1 MDQEEA
7 SLKNSIQKEFVNK
20 AEALLFSEK
29 EKVRLLRSQQ
39 LYSNVVATREIQIK
53 EKVEQQKQSALLE
66 KNWQQTNL
74 AMQQD
79 AERKTKKETSNKKL
93 EAIEYAS
100 FLARQQLENSCKRE
114 EMIRRKKESEA
125 ECMRV
130 RKIDDFAV
138 EQMNFLDKIGARSS
152 MRGEMVKVSEDRK
165 KVHEK
170 ELEREQLEAK
180 RREEENARSSFR
192 ATKRAELEKK
202 YSAER
207 ILLSERAA
215 IDLELRAKKEV
226 ELFVDGQGVRKINDE
241 KMNEKGKAST
251 VTNMDSLINLGRQKQ
266 IKLKQKQREQI
277 LKQENCFLDEYK
289 QMNTEQHEREK
300 REALEKRIQSIKL
313 RNFQEKQIIE
323 NKEAIKEE
331 KKNHRL
337 EGKKVIYANCVLL
350 TYRAIACSNDV
361 SVLFKTSQVIKDL
374 AKEEK
379 AIQDFVAREID
390 FFHSQGMN
398 TTLLEKVMKTEGS
411 PNRAYSKKILFDNCL
426 ERGK

>member
-337 EGKKVIYANCVLL
+337 EGKKVIYANCVL
-350 TYRAIACSNDV
+350 
-361 SVLFKTSQVIKDL
+361 
-374 AKEEK
+374 
-379 AIQDFVAREID
+379 
-390 FFHSQGMN
+390 
-398 TTLLEKVMKTEGS
+398 
-411 PNRAYSKKILFDNCL
+411 
-426 ERGK
+426 

>member
-337 EGKKVIYANCVLL
+337 EGKKVI
-350 TYRAIACSNDV
+350 
-361 SVLFKTSQVIKDL
+361 KDL

>member
-1 MDQEEA
+1 M
-7 SLKNSIQKEFVNK
+7 
-20 AEALLFSEK
+20 
-29 EKVRLLRSQQ
+29 
-39 LYSNVVATREIQIK
+39 
-53 EKVEQQKQSALLE
+53 
-66 KNWQQTNL
+66 
-74 AMQQD
+74 
-79 AERKTKKETSNKKL
+79 
-93 EAIEYAS
+93 
-100 FLARQQLENSCKRE
+100 
-114 EMIRRKKESEA
+114 
-125 ECMRV
+125 
-130 RKIDDFAV
+130 
-138 EQMNFLDKIGARSS
+138 G
-152 MRGEMVKVSEDRK
+152 
-165 KVHEK
+165 
-170 ELEREQLEAK
+170 
-180 RREEENARSSFR
+180 
-192 ATKRAELEKK
+192 KRAELEKK

-300 REALEKRIQSIKL
+300 REALEKKIQ
-313 RNFQEKQIIE
+313 
-323 NKEAIKEE
+323 
-331 KKNHRL
+331 RL
-337 EGKKVIYANCVLL
+337 EGKK
-350 TYRAIACSNDV
+350 
-361 SVLFKTSQVIKDL
+361 VIKDL

-411 PNRAYSKKILFDNCL
+411 PNRAYSKKILF
-426 ERGK
+426 